1 MRRRRLEAVVSAFP
15 GASGTL
21 TIWRRI
27 TAARAH
33 PMAEGAATKRAG
45 SDSFPKAKPTRLVVG
60 GIGSGLTLGSPAT
73 VSP

>member
-1 MRRRRLEAVVSAFP
+1 MPITLAKFKTRVHDLTAREPEHLVSNT
-15 GASGTL
+15 G
-21 TIWRRI
+21 
-27 TAARAH
+27 H

-45 SDSFPKAKPTRLVVG
+45 SGSFPKAKPTRLVVG